1 MDNKGQQIKE
11 SLSVIRVVYTN
22 IQHSLPAQERLH
34 TAFITTLSLYLY
46 PQHDLFCNSQSHCS
60 LPTISGLS
68 PLLCDPVPGLQS
80 RL

>member
-34 TAFITTLSLYLY
+34 TDSSQHRAHLC
-46 PQHDLFCNSQSHCS
+46 PQHGLFCNSQSQCS
-60 LPTISGLS
+60 LLTISGLS

>member
-22 IQHSLPAQERLH
+22 IQHSLPAQERLYKD
-34 TAFITTLSLYLY
+34 SS
-46 PQHDLFCNSQSHCS
+46 QHDLFCNSQSQCS
-60 LPTISGLS
+60 LLTISGLS